1 MTAELE
7 ALKVKCEELE
17 DQVGEESHGRNEE
30 KARVN
35 SALREW

>member
-7 ALKVKCEELE
+7 ALKVRCEEVE
-17 DQVGEESHGRNEE
+17 DQVGEESQGRNEE

-35 SALREW
+35 TALRE